1 MEFFNHKLYL
11 LILKIVSIILI
22 LNHMLKVVH
31 VKKCHNIRSIV
42 SIIKQLTCF
51 DNIIMK
57 FISLIYAQSLVS
69 YRH

>member
-1 MEFFNHKLYL
+1 
-11 LILKIVSIILI
+11 
-22 LNHMLKVVH
+22 MLKVVH